1 MQATQTAVTRQDQV
15 LHVVLEMRP
24 EAPPEQF
31 DFQPVIERLRVIYLE
46 HINCNDELSLQIQEV
61 AERFILEE
69 ANQVGD
75 VIKMAQ
81 DCRDQF
87 AKILFNDFDNATLEE
102 PVVVRDW
109 KFEEWQLHDYVSLDK
124 FFGQRQVALSP
135 FDNMPFP
142 EQLPRHEFAQAIID
156 LLRTIP
162 QVLQEVNA
170 PIVAANTDQSLFAV
184 VFQGTGDGKV
194 VRQETENFQP
204 ADNMLVAWQRY
215 DMWKKLARASVQ
227 EKKSRQDI
235 AQLKIDTAARRLENE
250 NQLQRIIN
258 EEAQRMLAYFAERQQ
273 EVDEHLQEAE
283 QARAEIGKLKE
294 QLDVATDKIAK
305 LRSDLSSQEK
315 RSADLQQ
322 QLYVEQANYA
332 RLAQQVQELRN
343 RCNKKPWWR
352 RIFG

>member
-1 MQATQTAVTRQDQV
+1 MQAAQTVTMQDPV
-15 LHVVLEMRP
+15 VHVVLEMRP

-31 DFQPVIERLRVIYLE
+31 NFQPVIERLRVIYLE

-69 ANQVGD
+69 ANQAGD

-87 AKILFNDFDNATLEE
+87 AKILFNDFDQATLEV

-142 EQLPRHEFAQAIID
+142 EQLPNHEFAQAIID
-156 LLRTIP
+156 LLKTIP

-170 PIVAANTDQSLFAV
+170 PIVAANDQFMLAV
-184 VFQGTGDGKV
+184 VLQGAGDGKIA
-194 VRQETENFQP
+194 RQNVENFAPQ
-204 ADNMLVAWQRY
+204 DNFMVAWQRY

-227 EKKSRQDI
+227 EKKSREFI
-235 AQLKIDTAARRLENE
+235 AQLEIDSAARRLENE

-283 QARAEIGKLKE
+283 QAREEIGKLKA
-294 QLDVATDKIAK
+294 QLDAATEKIAK

-315 RSADLQQ
+315 RSNDLQQ

-343 RCNKKPWWR
+343 RIRRKNWFQ

>member
-1 MQATQTAVTRQDQV
+1 MQAAQTTVTRQDPV
-15 LHVVLEMRP
+15 LHLLLERRP
-24 EAPPEQF
+24 EAPPEQL

-46 HINCNDELSLQIQEV
+46 HINSNDALSLQIQEV
-61 AERFILEE
+61 AEKFILIEIDQ
-69 ANQVGD
+69 ASD
-75 VIKMAQ
+75 VMRIAQ

-87 AKILFNDFDNATLEE
+87 AKILFNDFDQAPLEV
-102 PVVVRDW
+102 PVVVRNW
-109 KFEEWQLHDYVSLDK
+109 KFEAWQLNDYVSLDK
-124 FFGQRQVALSP
+124 FFMQRQVALSP
-135 FDNMPFP
+135 FDQEPFP
-142 EQLPRHEFAQAIID
+142 EQLPNHEFAQAIID
-156 LLRTIP
+156 LLKTIP

-170 PIVAANTDQSLFAV
+170 RIVVANDQSMLAV

-204 ADNMLVAWQRY
+204 ANNMLVAWQRY
-215 DMWKKLARASVQ
+215 EMWKKLARASVQ

-235 AQLKIDTAARRLENE
+235 AQLKIDIAARKLANE
-250 NQLQRIIN
+250 NQLQQIIN

-294 QLDVATDKIAK
+294 QLDVATDKITK

-315 RSADLQQ
+315 HSADLQQ

-332 RLAQQVQELRN
+332 RLAQQVQET
-343 RCNKKPWWR
+343 PQ
-352 RIFG
+352 